1 MTEENSIIIAGFG
14 GQGILFAGEV
24 LANALM
30 LDEKNVTWYPSYGA
44 EMRGGTVN
52 CEIVAAEREVSSVN
66 KTKADFIIAL
76 NQLSFDKF
84 LPKLKQGG
92 WIIANS
98 SLVKEADC
106 EQRLEGKTTLLP
118 ETPFNASNQA
128 IKSRMDINYIFAPI
142 TALANEFGEIRIAN
156 IISLGIL
163 ASVSKLTSIE
173 SLHKALDYILPEH
186 RKNLLPL
193 NLKALEAGFNYALA
207 PALSS

>member
-1 MTEENSIIIAGFG
+1 MTESSILIAGFG

-24 LANALM
+24 LATALM
-30 LDEKNVTWYPSYGA
+30 QDEQNVTWYPCYGA

-52 CEIVAAEREVSSVN
+52 CEIVTSQGEVSSVN

-84 LPKLKQGG
+84 LPKLKKGG

-98 SLVKEADC
+98 SLVK
-106 EQRLEGKTTLLP
+106 
-118 ETPFNASNQA
+118 S
-128 IKSRMDINYIFAPI
+128 IKSRLDVNYIFAPI
-142 TALANEFGEIRIAN
+142 TEMANDFGEIRIAN

-163 ASVSKLTSIE
+163 TKVGKLTSIE
-173 SLHKALDYILPEH
+173 SLHNALECILPEH

-193 NLKALEAGFNYALA
+193 NLKALEAGFNYASV
-207 PALSS
+207 PALA